1 MDLLELRKEIDRIDD
16 QLIPLLMARMDV
28 SEQVAKYKVERGIPV
43 LNEERERQ
51 ILDDVAGK
59 IHIITA
65 HSNKETVQSSNKSQF
80 NNLFCIKLL

>member
-43 LNEERERQ
+43 G
-51 ILDDVAGK
+51 AGY
-59 IHIITA
+59 A
-65 HSNKETVQSSNKSQF
+65 DQYGVF
-80 NNLFCIKLL
+80 GVLLRS